1 MHEKIKFLVDA
12 LFNKKCKKDLQMD
25 VVLNREFLSRIRSI
39 VAKIPFAWFIYRQYW
54 RFRRWR
60 ESQRDYSQK
69 ITLLNF
75 GDFSEPDLMKPV
87 SQLCTSNQMLSPI
100 YDYWC
105 DVIKS
110 PARFSRKQW
119 EFVYIMQ
126 ALDQAGMLING
137 KRGLGFGCG
146 REPLAGLFASKG
158 CEILATDLDTYKA
171 HEKGWV
177 DTLQHAANLDDLYKT
192 AKRIL
197 PKKEFYEKVQ
207 FQNVDMNYI
216 PSKYFDQFDFVWSAC
231 SLEHLGSLQHGLD
244 FIKQSLKCLKKGG
257 IAVHTTEF
265 NLSSNDQT
273 FETPGCSLYRERDIS
288 QLIYELNSQGYTV
301 APLNLNSGSKPVDKH
316 IDFPPYG
323 FSPHIKLM
331 LEGYVITS
339 IGLII
344 SK

>member
-1 MHEKIKFLVDA
+1 MIRNFD
-12 LFNKKCKKDLQMD
+12 FQMD
-25 VVLNREFLSRIRSI
+25 VVLNRELVARLRAI
-39 VAKIPFAWFIYRQYW
+39 VAKIPVAWSIYRQYW

-60 ESQRDYSQK
+60 ESRRTFSQK
-69 ITLLNF
+69 IALVDF
-75 GDFSEPDLMKPV
+75 GVFSEPDLIQPV
-87 SQLCTSNQMLSPI
+87 SQLCTAKQMLSPI

-105 DVIKS
+105 DVIQS

-126 ALDQAGMLING
+126 ALERAGMLING

-146 REPLAGLFASKG
+146 REPLVGLFASRG
-158 CEILATDLDTYKA
+158 CQILATDLDVYKA

-177 DTLQHAANLDDLYKT
+177 NTLQHAASLEDLYKS

-197 PKKEFYEKVQ
+197 PQKEFQEKVQ
-207 FQNVDMNYI
+207 FQNLDMNDI
-216 PSKYFDQFDFVWSAC
+216 PSDYVNQFDFIWSAC
-231 SLEHLGSLQHGLD
+231 ALEHLGSLQHGLD

-265 NLSSNDQT
+265 NLSSNDHT
-273 FETPGCSLYRERDIS
+273 LETPGCSVYRERDIR
-288 QLIYELNSQGYTV
+288 QLIAELNSQGYRV
-301 APLNLNSGSKPVDKH
+301 SPLNLNSGSKPVDKH